1 VPNPLFTLFC
11 LYSSQLLHSLK
22 GPKHHLNT
30 SIMADVNDPAFSPSG
45 AQYLPQLPLDGVK
58 PRGVIPFT
66 PAIALNYKT
75 YLATG
80 TNRSVIT
87 SIRRSEMREILRN
100 PHIQWSEEAVPNR
113 AKRARLHTLKAWT
126 LKRFKLDDQQIYRK
140 AETSRGVSY
149 NRRYTVCT

>member
-1 VPNPLFTLFC
+1 
-11 LYSSQLLHSLK
+11 
-22 GPKHHLNT
+22 
-30 SIMADVNDPAFSPSG
+30 
-45 AQYLPQLPLDGVK
+45 LPLDGVE

-66 PAIALNYKT
+66 PAIALDYET

-113 AKRARLHTLKAWT
+113 AERARLYTLKAWT
-126 LKRFKLDDQQIYRK
+126 LKRFELDDQQIYRK

-149 NRRYTVCT
+149 NRRYAVCTWDSFELIARVHRGLHYAGTFSPLFDVSY